1 MIQMKYLIAY
11 IIFADNK
18 PDVDVFYLRWNECHD
33 VCVCARALC
42 ISAIFDCSIWV
53 PHGERAHKI
62 HSINLVTDASVS
74 MCTYLLDTLVHVIST
89 ARKNGDVPCYLAS
102 RPSRSWFAPA
112 DSYEFQ
118 PINMIDVS
126 LFLTITR
133 TLLQNVKHAAANH
146 ISPALITQNN
156 LFSCMQEQRIPSK
169 KYYHTKKKSDSF
181 EMRPFSAHDILCNK
195 KYHCLRAITAAIW
208 AAINKFN

>member
-33 VCVCARALC
+33 VCVCALAPC

-146 ISPALITQNN
+146 ISPALITQTISSVVCKSNGFRQKN
-156 LFSCMQEQRIPSK
+156 IIIRK
-169 KYYHTKKKSDSF
+169 K
-181 EMRPFSAHDILCNK
+181 IGL
-195 KYHCLRAITAAIW
+195 IW
-208 AAINKFN
+208 NETV